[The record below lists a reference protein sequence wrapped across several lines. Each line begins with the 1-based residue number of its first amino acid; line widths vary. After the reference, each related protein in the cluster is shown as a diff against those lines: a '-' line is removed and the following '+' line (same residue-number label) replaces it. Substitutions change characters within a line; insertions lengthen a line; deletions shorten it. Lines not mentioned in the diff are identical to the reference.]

1 MGKRTRVLNALQGKS
16 VDVVPCGFWMHFQGG
31 PVGEDAVQAHLKY
44 YWDTDLDFIKI
55 MSDGALF
62 DFSPYRID
70 KASDWAKIKP
80 AGRESAF
87 IQDSLWRAKRIK
99 EETKGECCVFYN
111 MFAPFSL
118 IRFFAGDA
126 RVMAHVRENE
136 KAVMSALEA
145 VAEDSALLAQ
155 LLITEA
161 GMDGIYDSVQGGEVL
176 RFTSEEYRRIVSPS
190 DLMILEAANQVS
202 ELNIFHMCGYDG
214 GPNHLEVWRD
224 YPASIVNWASYIE
237 NMSLAQGREFLG
249 EKCKC
254 ILGGFDN
261 RKVGVLYRGD
271 KQSVQAEAR
280 RLVREAGVK
289 GTMIGAD
296 CTIPNDIDW
305 DRIRWVIEAV
315 REESAH

>member
-1 MGKRTRVLNALQGKS
+1 MDKRTRVLGALEGKS

-31 PVGEDAVQAHLKY
+31 PVGEESVQAHLKY
-44 YWDTDLDFIKI
+44 YRETDLDFIKI

-62 DFSPYRID
+62 DFSPYKID
-70 KASDWAKIKP
+70 KASDWTKIRP
-80 AGRESAF
+80 AGKNSAF

-126 RVMAHVRENE
+126 RVMAHVREDE
-136 KAVMSALEA
+136 KAVTSALEA
-145 VAEDSALLAQ
+145 VAEDSALLAS

-176 RFTSEEYRRIVSPS
+176 RFTSEEYRRIVMPS
-190 DLMILEAANQVS
+190 DLMILEAANKAS
-202 ELNIFHMCGYDG
+202 GRNIFHMCGYDG
-214 GPNHLEVWRD
+214 GPNHLDVWKD
-224 YPASIVNWASYIE
+224 YPVSAVNWATYIE
-237 NMSLAQGREFLG
+237 NMGLAQGREFLG

-271 KQSVQAEAR
+271 KASVQAEAR
-280 RLVREAGVK
+280 RLVREAGVT

-305 DRIRWVIEAV
+305 ERIRWVIEAV
-315 REESAH
+315 REESAS

>member
-1 MGKRTRVLNALQGKS
+1 MDKRTRVLNALQGKS

-31 PVGEDAVQAHLKY
+31 PVGEESVQAHLSY
-44 YWDTDLDFIKI
+44 YRDTDLDFIKI

-62 DFSPYRID
+62 DFSPYKID

-80 AGRESAF
+80 AGRDSAF

-99 EETKGECCVFYN
+99 EESKGECCVFYN

-126 RVMAHVRENE
+126 RVMAHVREDE
-136 KAVMSALEA
+136 KAVMSALQA

-176 RFTSEEYRRIVSPS
+176 RFTSDEYRRIVSPS
-190 DLMILEAANQVS
+190 DLMILEAANEVS
-202 ELNIFHMCGYDG
+202 DLNIFHMCGYDG

-224 YPASIVNWASYIE
+224 YPASIVNWATYIE
-237 NMSLAQGREFLG
+237 NMSLAQGRAFLG

-280 RLVREAGVK
+280 RLVREAGVR

-296 CTIPNDIDW
+296 CTIPNDIDL

-315 REESAH
+315 REESAS